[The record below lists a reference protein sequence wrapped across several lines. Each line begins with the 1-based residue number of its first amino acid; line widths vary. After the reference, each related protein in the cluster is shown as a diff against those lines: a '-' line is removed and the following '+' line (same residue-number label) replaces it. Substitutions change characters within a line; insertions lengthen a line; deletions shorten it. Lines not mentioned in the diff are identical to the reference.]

1 MRPTMIDPVPPAST
15 RGRLFFFLWKYLPAL
30 TVAALV
36 ALTVVLAGLVGAK
49 KERLEAAKRASRA
62 EQPVRVN
69 AVVLALQPVAMEEVL
84 NLPGTVEPWIRLE
97 LLAKVSGA
105 IAEVLVREGDAVT
118 AGQVLARI
126 ETDDY
131 RVALDAARAAHDL
144 ARAEYE
150 RGRVMR
156 QTNVISVAGLESLAA
171 RQQTAAAELERA
183 RLQLD
188 RCTITAPMDGV
199 VKRLD
204 AKVGFF
210 LNVGDPMAELLQ
222 IDRVKAVVGI
232 PESDV
237 DAVRR
242 LAQVELTIQALADHR
257 LTGRVHYLAP
267 APDSGAFLFRLEL
280 AVDNPGHRIL
290 PGMFFRC
297 RIVKQQFPQALAV
310 PIYAVIS
317 RGDEQFVMV
326 AEGEIARKRPVRLG
340 IVEGWQ
346 VQVVEGLKAG
356 DRVLVEG
363 HREVEENQPITV
375 IKTLDD
381 PAGLGR

>member
-1 MRPTMIDPVPPAST
+1 MIDPVPPTST
-15 RGRLFFFLWKYLPAL
+15 RGRLFFFLWKHLPTLA
-30 TVAALV
+30 VAALV
-36 ALTVVLAGLVGAK
+36 ALAVVLAGLVGAK

-69 AVVLALQPVAMEEVL
+69 AVVLALQPVPMEEVL

-105 IAEVLVREGDAVT
+105 INEVQVREGDAVT

-144 ARAEYE
+144 AKAEYE

-204 AKVGFF
+204 AKIGFY
-210 LNVGDPMAELLQ
+210 LNVGDPLAELLQ

-242 LAQVELTIQALADHR
+242 LEQVELTIQALADHR
-257 LTGRVHYLAP
+257 LTGRVHHLAP

-280 AVDNPGHRIL
+280 AVDNPAHRIL

-297 RIVKQQFPQALAV
+297 RIVKQRFPQALAV

-317 RGDEQFVMV
+317 RGEEQFVMV

-340 IVEGWQ
+340 IVEGWR
-346 VQVVEGLKAG
+346 VQIVEGLKAG

-375 IKTLDD
+375 IRTLDD
-381 PAGLGR
+381 PAGFGR

>member
-1 MRPTMIDPVPPAST
+1 MIDPVPPAST
-15 RGRLFFFLWKYLPAL
+15 RGRLFFSLWKYLPAL

>member
-1 MRPTMIDPVPPAST
+1 MIDPVPPAST